1 MSSPPRGTVILLA
14 VSFSCA
20 SLPKGQGWERK
31 PPVGSASRNRVTVP
45 LALIHSLDRNGCP
58 LLDSFVQFQETV
70 VFPFTAPNDKMS
82 RILYYSV
89 ISSDSVK

>member
-1 MSSPPRGTVILLA
+1 M
-14 VSFSCA
+14 
-20 SLPKGQGWERK
+20 
-31 PPVGSASRNRVTVP
+31 TVP
-45 LALIHSLDRNGCP
+45 LALTHSLDRNGCP